1 MEAILGAMPDLLFEL
16 DITGKIYN
24 YHSRSTDLL
33 TMPPEFFIGKNFP
46 RSYQKKFQVLFCAK

>member
-16 DITGKIYN
+16 DMGKIYN

-33 TMPPEFFIGKNFP
+33 TMPPEF
-46 RSYQKKFQVLFCAK
+46 L